1 MAKVQ
6 PGPRK
11 GRPVAEADTPPGAWR
26 GRLRLWIDIKGRGS
40 LGPGKL
46 RLLEEIARTRSLS
59 AAAKQLDMSYRLAWQ
74 HLRLIEERT
83 GLAVVEPH
91 RGGRDGGGTDLT
103 AAGEAL
109 LQAYRIFRND
119 VEDHAQATFCR
130 HFADGTG
137 LRVPERQRAKAW
149 LRRPVFAGVLVGGA
163 STRMGRSKSLLRLEG
178 MTFAERVVA
187 AVRERVERIVLLG
200 DGPAPSMP
208 PDVVRLP
215 DVPGLGGPLAGIL
228 AGLRWAGEVCWLVVA
243 CDLPI
248 LRAEAVDWLLGQ
260 RRPGRWA
267 VLPKI
272 TPSRVE
278 PLAALYE
285 PESRMLLEKLVAR
298 GCHAPRQ
305 LEGDPAV
312 YTPTPPPSLRECWAN
327 VNTPEE
333 LERLGANRSEPPRG
347 SGR

>member
-1 MAKVQ
+1 
-6 PGPRK
+6 
-11 GRPVAEADTPPGAWR
+11 
-26 GRLRLWIDIKGRGS
+26 
-40 LGPGKL
+40 
-46 RLLEEIARTRSLS
+46 
-59 AAAKQLDMSYRLAWQ
+59 
-74 HLRLIEERT
+74 
-83 GLAVVEPH
+83 
-91 RGGRDGGGTDLT
+91 LT

-109 LQAYRIFRND
+109 LQAYRVFRAD
-119 VEDHAQATFCR
+119 VEDYAQATFCR
-130 HFADGTG
+130 HFADGAG
-137 LRVPERQRAKAW
+137 LRAPERQRAEVW

-163 STRMGRSKSLLRLEG
+163 STRMGRSKSMLRFEG

-208 PDVVRLP
+208 PDVIRLP

-243 CDLPI
+243 CDLPM

-267 VLPKI
+267 VLPRI
-272 TPSRVE
+272 TPSRAE

-298 GCHAPRQ
+298 GCRAPRQ
-305 LEGDPAV
+305 LVGDPAV
-312 YTPTPPPSLRECWAN
+312 HTPTPPPSLRECWAN

-333 LERLGANRSEPPRG
+333 LKRLAADRSKPPRG